1 MTKQLDTSP
10 ERGLR
15 IDRQAVRIQQHD
27 RFEQLAV
34 VRLHIRLGKE
44 LQLLAD
50 EFDALTVRAIDDHN
64 VRLQLVF
71 VIVVDF
77 IEEIV
82 YQRALARPRRTVEYN
97 MRDFVGEKE
106 AVEFAY
112 NMTVMIMRYYY
123 YFI

>member
-112 NMTVMIMRYYY
+112 YG
-123 YFI
+123 